1 MAKRIIIVGGVGGG
15 ATAAA
20 QIRRQDQD
28 AEIIVFDKGEHI
40 AFSNCGIP
48 YYIGNV
54 IDNRE
59 DILVETDTFTKNYSV
74 TVHTNTEVT
83 AIDRSAKR
91 VQYNNKEG
99 IYSTSYDKLILSPG
113 ASAIIPNMEEV
124 NQERVFT
131 LHTIPDMDQIHA
143 FIKNNKPKHVAV
155 VGAGFIGLEM
165 VENLHAIGLDCTL
178 INRSA
183 HIMKLVDKDVAES
196 IEDHLKAKG
205 VHLILNDGLTSF
217 SNAGKTLWL
226 NSGKSIEADMT
237 ILALGIRPETV
248 LAANASLE
256 LGKKEAIKVN
266 EYMQTNDPDIYALGD
281 AVEIEDFLTDTPRLV
296 ALAGPAH
303 RQAYVIASHLQ
314 GKNIPYQGALGSA
327 ILKIFD
333 LSVAATGHTTASLEK
348 LSYKFKQ
355 VTLNTYDRAGY
366 YPGSEKI
373 LLKILFNPDNG
384 VIYGAQ
390 GVGSAGVDKRI
401 AVLTTA
407 IKGKLTV
414 ADLSELELAYAPPYS
429 RPKDPVNILGYK
441 ASAIMDI

>member
-1 MAKRIIIVGGVGGG
+1 MANKIIIVGGVGGG
-15 ATAAA
+15 ATVAA
-20 QIRRQDQD
+20 QIRRQDQE

-54 IDNRE
+54 VDNRE
-59 DILVETDTFTKNYSV
+59 DILVETDAFAKKYDV
-74 TVHTNTEVT
+74 TVQTNTEVT
-83 AIDRSAKR
+83 AIHRSAKQI
-91 VQYNNKEG
+91 QYKSKEG
-99 IYSTSYDKLILSPG
+99 VYSAPYDKLILSPG
-113 ASAIIPNMEEV
+113 ASAIIPNMRNV
-124 NQERVFT
+124 NQERVFA
-131 LHTIPDMDQIHA
+131 LHTIPDMDHIHK
-143 FIKNNKPKHVAV
+143 FIKKSKPKHVAV

-178 INRSA
+178 INRSE
-183 HIMKLVDKDVAES
+183 HIMKMVDVDVAEN

-205 VHLILNDGLTSF
+205 VHVVLNDGLASF
-217 SNAGKTLWL
+217 TNEGKTLWL
-226 NSGKSIEADMT
+226 NSGASIEADMT
-237 ILALGIRPETV
+237 ILALGIRPETS
-248 LAANASLE
+248 LAANASLD
-256 LGKKEAIKVN
+256 LGKKEAITVN

-281 AVEIEDFLTDTPRLV
+281 AVEVKDFLTDTPKHV

-314 GKNIPYQGALGSA
+314 GINIPYKGALGSA
-327 ILKIFD
+327 ILKVFD
-333 LSVAATGHTTASLEK
+333 LTVAATGHTTASLGK
-348 LSYKFKQ
+348 LGRKFKQ
-355 VTLNTYDRAGY
+355 VVLETYDHAGY
-366 YPGSEKI
+366 YPGSGKMF
-373 LLKILFNPDNG
+373 LKVLFDPDNG

-390 GVGSAGVDKRI
+390 GAGSAGVDKRI

-441 ASAIMDI
+441 AAAVLDK